1 MSNSTNGQEVRTY
14 DDAVEALRQGL
25 NALPR
30 CSFLLD
36 GRGNVVRVPDTTGRW
51 IDWQSAHELF
61 DTEVVDGLIAKMH
74 AVAAI
79 KKATEQSGGT
89 Q

>member
-1 MSNSTNGQEVRTY
+1 MSNHTNGQEVRPY
-14 DDAVEALRQGL
+14 DDAVEALRKEL

-30 CSFLLD
+30 FSFLLN
-36 GRGNVVRVPDTTGRW
+36 GSGNVVRVPDTTGRW
-51 IDWQSAHELF
+51 IDWHSAHELF

-74 AVAAI
+74 AAAAI
-79 KKATEQSGGT
+79 KKATEQKGGT